1 MSPLEVLI
9 RERIAKTGLI
19 PVAGFMEL
27 ALGHPEYGYYMT
39 EDPFGT
45 KGDFITAPEISQV
58 FGELIGLWAAVTWQQ
73 LGSPDRLIVIE
84 CGPGRGTLMNDLLRA
99 AKSVPDFHKA
109 IEIHLVE
116 TSPAMRRRQK
126 ATLSDDAP
134 TWHDTITTVPAGPTI
149 LVANE
154 FLDALPIHQFV
165 MTDAGWAERCVDVGP
180 DGFSF
185 VAGAL
190 APDGLPVM
198 SSTALPG
205 TIFETCPAAMAFAG
219 ALTKRFGAAPGEAPG
234 AALIIDYGHEKSA
247 TGETLQAVHNHKF
260 TDPLAD
266 PGKAD
271 MTAHVDFDAFGR
283 QLISGGALAI
293 GPITQSTF
301 LSAIGIRERTQQLAH
316 NASPDARADMESA
329 TARLIEPAQ
338 MGELFKV
345 MVATSAEMPRLAGFE
360 SWVEEPC

>member
-1 MSPLEVLI
+1 M
-9 RERIAKTGLI
+9 
-19 PVAGFMEL
+19 
-27 ALGHPEYGYYMT
+27 
-39 EDPFGT
+39 
-45 KGDFITAPEISQV
+45 
-58 FGELIGLWAAVTWQQ
+58 
-73 LGSPDRLIVIE
+73 GSPDRLVLVE

-109 IEIHLVE
+109 IDIHLVE

-126 ATLSDDAP
+126 DTLPDDTP
-134 TWHDTITTVPAGPTI
+134 SWHDTMSTVPAGPTI

-165 MTDAGWAERCVDVGP
+165 MADAGWAERCVDAGP
-180 DGFSF
+180 DGFTF
-185 VAGAL
+185 VAGEPASDEQP
-190 APDGLPVM
+190 AM
-198 SSTALPG
+198 SSTTLPG
-205 TIFETCPAAMAFAG
+205 TIFETCPAAMDFAG
-219 ALTKRFGAAPGEAPG
+219 ALTSRLNVAPG

-260 TDPLAD
+260 TDPLAK

-271 MTAHVDFDAFGR
+271 LTAHVDFDAFGR
-283 QLISGGALAI
+283 QLTSGGALAI
-293 GPITQSTF
+293 GPITQSAF
-301 LSAIGIRERTQQLAH
+301 LSAIGIRERTQQLVQ
-316 NASPDARADMESA
+316 NTSPDARADMESA